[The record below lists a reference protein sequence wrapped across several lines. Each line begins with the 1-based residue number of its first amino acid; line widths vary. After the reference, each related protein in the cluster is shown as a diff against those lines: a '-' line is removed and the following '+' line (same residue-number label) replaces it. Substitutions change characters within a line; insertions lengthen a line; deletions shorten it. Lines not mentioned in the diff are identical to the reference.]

1 MPFYLLPRPRAV
13 FTTLWNLF
21 SSGQVW
27 PNLEFTVR
35 NLLLG
40 FGVGVVVGIASGWVL
55 WSSWWLRTVLA
66 PHVILFQ
73 AAPKIAIAPLLV
85 LWFGLGLTSQLTLI
99 VMLAF
104 FPMMVATLLGLSAVD
119 SDLEALGRV
128 LGLSRRA
135 YFLRIQLPSASPAL
149 FAGAK
154 VAVIDAMTGAFLAE
168 YLTSQ
173 QGLGYLMVL
182 GHSQYDT
189 PLLIAAVLLTVA
201 IGLIGFGAITLIER
215 RLLSW
220 RD

>member
-1 MPFYLLPRPRAV
+1 MV
-13 FTTLWNLF
+13 I
-21 SSGQVW
+21 
-27 PNLEFTVR
+27 
-35 NLLLG
+35 
-40 FGVGVVVGIASGWVL
+40 GIASGWVL

-66 PHVILFQ
+66 PHVINFQ

-85 LWFGLGLTSQLTLI
+85 WWFGLGLTSQLDFI

-154 VAVIDAMTGAFLAE
+154 VAVIDAMTGAFLADYE
-168 YLTSQ
+168 KKR

-182 GHSQYDT
+182 GYLHQST
-189 PLLIAAVLLTVA
+189 
-201 IGLIGFGAITLIER
+201 R
-215 RLLSW
+215 RC
-220 RD
+220 